1 MLSTAFTST
10 YCTARQSKFPE
21 SPSIPSPHVPLLQ
34 ISGEEQE
41 VLGLVER
48 VARETAPFTLDWVG
62 RGGRG
67 VGWRMVEIEKP
78 KILAKGEVWRGNG
91 FNKRKQSKF
100 EELKMTRFDQSK
112 KQFDQLKLEFDQ
124 VKTGGNLPTCW
135 KLAKKREDFTDKQQ
149 GGPSIRNWALRT
161 PHQMLWWKVKISGGS
176 WLHAPSGENLLEVDL
191 RHMSSAQLT
200 FCSWG
205 VLGYVSSYQTRRFTI
220 QVANRWITQKWWS
233 CVPFQQEIS
242 WWNAEP
248 SKKRKV
254 SEHYFR
260 GILPLWGSRVIPLHH
275 HILSALIPFTWF
287 SLCHSILFFPFH
299 YSLCHS
305 IAI

>member
-1 MLSTAFTST
+1 VW
-10 YCTARQSKFPE
+10 RGRPH
-21 SPSIPSPHVPLLQ
+21 PSHWTGKG
-34 ISGEEQE
+34 GEGEWAE
-41 VLGLVER
+41 E
-48 VARETAPFTLDWVG
+48 W
-62 RGGRG
+62 
-67 VGWRMVEIEKP
+67 WRYVEIEKP

-149 GGPSIRNWALRT
+149 GGPSIRTWALRT

-176 WLHAPSGENLLEVDL
+176 WFHAPSGENLLEVDL

-205 VLGYVSSYQTRRFTI
+205 VLGYVPSYQTRRFTI
-220 QVANRWITQKWWS
+220 QVANRWITQK
-233 CVPFQQEIS
+233 
-242 WWNAEP
+242 
-248 SKKRKV
+248 
-254 SEHYFR
+254 
-260 GILPLWGSRVIPLHH
+260 
-275 HILSALIPFTWF
+275 
-287 SLCHSILFFPFH
+287 
-299 YSLCHS
+299 
-305 IAI
+305 